1 LSETSSLLVLYPLT
15 VNKEIQEKKMQ
26 KKMGKNQ
33 PSIKSNYNKVL
44 WFRLVSDLSKVVCR
58 AV

>member
-15 VNKEIQEKKMQ
+15 VNKEIQEKMQ

-33 PSIKSNYNKVL
+33 PTIKSNYNKVL
-44 WFRLVSDLSKVVCR
+44 WLRLVSDLSKVVCR